1 MLGGK
6 EGPAMRKWLLPLFIL
21 SLCLTVPVWLCS
33 CEDSGGD
40 DNDTTPPPT
49 DDGTWESDQ
58 VDGTYRGSLS
68 GSLNENFTLDV
79 DQNKWLVYGTY
90 DSANYSG
97 NFDGDVSGQTISF
110 EANLASKTGGA
121 AIEVDFSG
129 SFSAGGGTMNG
140 TYTTSAGGSG
150 TWSATR

>member
-1 MLGGK
+1 
-6 EGPAMRKWLLPLFIL
+6 MRKWLLPLFVL
-21 SLCLTVPVWLCS
+21 SLCLTGPVCLCS
-33 CEDSGGD
+33 CEDDGD
-40 DNDTTPPPT
+40 DDNGGDTTPPPT

-58 VDGTYRGSLS
+58 VDGTYHGSLS

-90 DSANYSG
+90 DSANYTG
-97 NFDGDVSGQTISF
+97 NFDGDVSGQSIDF
-110 EANLASKTGGA
+110 EADLAPKGALA

-129 SFSAGGGTMNG
+129 TFTAGGGTMNG

-150 TWSATR
+150 TWSASR